1 MGGHAV
7 KIIGWGVENN
17 TPYWLIANSWNEGW
31 GENGLFKI
39 LRGSNHVGIEGGIYA
54 GKLK

>member
-1 MGGHAV
+1 M
-7 KIIGWGVENN
+7 
-17 TPYWLIANSWNEGW
+17 NSWNEGW

-54 GKLK
+54 GRVI

>member
-7 KIIGWGVENN
+7 KIIGWGVEKNV
-17 TPYWLIANSWNEGW
+17 PYWLVVNSWNEGW
-31 GENGLFKI
+31 GEKGLFKI

-54 GKLK
+54 GRLA